1 MDIGQELR
9 RAGQQL
15 PALPA
20 DIADRIMRALAAESD
35 RRTEARSSG
44 SDTQVEV
51 PRQGSGAARLAG
63 PGGGRCSKPAAQ
75 PRQARD

>member
-9 RAGQQL
+9 RASQQL

-35 RRTEARSSG
+35 RRTEVRSS
-44 SDTQVEV
+44 VAFRE
-51 PRQGSGAARLAG
+51 GAAPAL
-63 PGGGRCSKPAAQ
+63 AAQ
-75 PRQARD
+75 PRQAVRRLRRRNAAGAAASRTGG